1 MMLLGVNMGKG
12 LLVNWIGG
20 KIVIRGSFPFGGK
33 TLVQSGSIL
42 ILIGFLKVST
52 RS

>member
-42 ILIGFLKVST
+42 ILIGFLKVS
-52 RS
+52 